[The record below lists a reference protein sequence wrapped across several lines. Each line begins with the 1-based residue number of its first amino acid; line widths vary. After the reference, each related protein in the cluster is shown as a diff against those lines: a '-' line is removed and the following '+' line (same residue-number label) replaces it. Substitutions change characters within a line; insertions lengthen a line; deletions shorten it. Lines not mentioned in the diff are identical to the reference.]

1 MAKKSETKK
10 PAKAPKKAPK
20 AAKKP
25 RAKKKTPIADR
36 TKGLSKKQTKGF
48 ALARKA
54 ATIFQKSRAGG
65 KLTKSDA
72 STLAKLRKYKK
83 SHRRQLSPEQ
93 KKRLRGMKRSYTT
106 AKRKRAAMLAWLQ
119 RRKKYGKVGRADVS
133 SFKKAAATR
142 KAKGGKAAGKTTKA
156 AKATKTAT
164 KKTAKTKSPKA
175 TKAAKPKAT
184 KATKATTASGKG
196 KGKGKGTKKA
206 AEKKPAKAKKAK
218 K

>member
-10 PAKAPKKAPK
+10 PAKAPQKAPK

-36 TKGLSKKQTKGF
+36 TKGLSKKQTRGF
-48 ALARKA
+48 TLARKA
-54 ATIFQKSRAGG
+54 ASVFQKSRAGG

-93 KKRLRGMKRSYTT
+93 KKRLRGMKRSYTP
-106 AKRKRAAMLAWLQ
+106 AKRKRAAKLAWLQ
-119 RRKKYGKVGRADVS
+119 RRKKYGKIGRADAS

-142 KAKGGKAAGKTTKA
+142 KAKSGKKPAKAAG
-156 AKATKTAT
+156 T
-164 KKTAKTKSPKA
+164 KK
-175 TKAAKPKAT
+175 
-184 KATKATTASGKG
+184 AS
-196 KGKGKGTKKA
+196 GTKKA
-206 AEKKPAKAKKAK
+206 AETKKPAKAKKAK
-218 K
+218 KPAKAKK